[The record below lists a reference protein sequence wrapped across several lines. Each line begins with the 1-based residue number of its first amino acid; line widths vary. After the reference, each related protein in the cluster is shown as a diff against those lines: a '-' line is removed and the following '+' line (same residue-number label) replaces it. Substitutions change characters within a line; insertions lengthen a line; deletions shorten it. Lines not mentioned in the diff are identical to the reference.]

1 VQSDVEGGIAA
12 LAPELLNEGILFNP
26 AGPGQHV
33 PVVERKIREVK
44 ERARGIVNSL
54 PFRLMAIL
62 IPWLII
68 FVVSRINM
76 MPHKNGY
83 TNLSP
88 FEVFMRRKVSYKT
101 DLRCGFCDYVEA
113 TVPVTDNSLISRT
126 NPCVTL
132 YPTGNTTG
140 SVKMF
145 SLVSK
150 RVITRD
156 QFKVLPMP
164 DIVVSML
171 NNLAESYHLPPVTEL
186 GFARDEEAIDDE
198 PEQEFEP
205 ILDENVINVN
215 EPLPPDVIPPDI
227 VPPDTHEPHVLND
240 TEPAIMLADDKPVE
254 STTTVASDSNF
265 DIPVL
270 PDEPDKS
277 SHAYSLRSANRRDNR
292 KWTAYGVRVPSTSTT
307 NSTQE
312 AILVG
317 VHEYRD
323 CYHVSL
329 KSALSTMKD
338 RALGSIIEE
347 CNQMHKKNV
356 FRPVKPDSTM
366 KRPIRSF
373 LFLKEK
379 FTADGLWD
387 KLKSR
392 LVAGGNFQDLSE
404 YNIFED
410 VTSPTASVSSLFMVA
425 AIAAKEHRIVRVI
438 DITGAYLNA
447 DLKNTQ
453 VHMILDP
460 VVTAVMCNIDPTYRE
475 FVRQDGTVVV
485 CLKKALYGC
494 VESARLWYDMLVSTL
509 ESIGY
514 VKNPLD
520 KCVFNKTIDG
530 EQCTIVVYVDDFFIS
545 STNVALADEVENTLR
560 EKFKDITV
568 KTGDVRSFLS
578 GDELEFFYSWRSQG
592 YHGRLYQ

>member
-1 VQSDVEGGIAA
+1 
-12 LAPELLNEGILFNP
+12 
-26 AGPGQHV
+26 
-33 PVVERKIREVK
+33 
-44 ERARGIVNSL
+44 
-54 PFRLMAIL
+54 
-62 IPWLII
+62 
-68 FVVSRINM
+68 
-76 MPHKNGY
+76 
-83 TNLSP
+83 
-88 FEVFMRRKVSYKT
+88 
-101 DLRCGFCDYVEA
+101 
-113 TVPVTDNSLISRT
+113 
-126 NPCVTL
+126 
-132 YPTGNTTG
+132 
-140 SVKMF
+140 
-145 SLVSK
+145 
-150 RVITRD
+150 
-156 QFKVLPMP
+156 
-164 DIVVSML
+164 
-171 NNLAESYHLPPVTEL
+171 
-186 GFARDEEAIDDE
+186 
-198 PEQEFEP
+198 
-205 ILDENVINVN
+205 
-215 EPLPPDVIPPDI
+215 
-227 VPPDTHEPHVLND
+227 
-240 TEPAIMLADDKPVE
+240 
-254 STTTVASDSNF
+254 
-265 DIPVL
+265 
-270 PDEPDKS
+270 
-277 SHAYSLRSANRRDNR
+277 
-292 KWTAYGVRVPSTSTT
+292 
-307 NSTQE
+307 
-312 AILVG
+312 
-317 VHEYRD
+317 
-323 CYHVSL
+323 
-329 KSALSTMKD
+329 MKD

-568 KTGDVRSFLS
+568 KTGDVHSYLGMNWNFSTPGEVKVTMEGYINELLEQTKTTEISKTPAANNLFDVRDATKLDDKHKTEFHSLMAKALYLAKRARPDVLLPVSFLS
-578 GDELEFFYSWRSQG
+578 TRVQAPDTDDWNKLQRVLKYLNGTRDMGIILRPDDEITLEAHIDASYGVHQDAKSHSGMHLSLGLGAFFVKSSKQKIVTKSSTEAELVALSDMCSTVIWSREFLIAQG
-592 YHGRLYQ
+592 YDMPPAIVYQDNQSTMALIERGDSHSERTRHIKIRYFWVKDRVDSGDLEIIYQPTDDMIADILTKPMQGEKFVHMRRMLLNWNY